1 MGEPKIGV
9 LVSGRGRGSNFA
21 AIARASI
28 DGSLRARVALLVATQ
43 PEHGALEAAREMQ
56 IPTLVVP
63 HQPGADSGA
72 WEETVR
78 DALLKREVSCLAL
91 AGFMRHV
98 GLTLLSAFPA
108 RIANVHPSLLP
119 SFGGAG
125 MWGRRVHQAVLDH
138 GCRVSGCTVHLL
150 DERYDA
156 GPIIAQKCVPV
167 EDGDTLESLAAR
179 VQAAEHELY
188 PRCLSE
194 LANGELHLEGR
205 RVIRTTELTTD
216 RHR

>member
-1 MGEPKIGV
+1 MSEPKIGV

-21 AIARASI
+21 AIARASV
-28 DGSLRARVALLVATQ
+28 DGSLRAKVALLVTAHH
-43 PEHGALEAAREMQ
+43 EHGALESARAMQ
-56 IPTLVVP
+56 IPALTLP
-63 HQPGADSGA
+63 HEPGADA
-72 WEETVR
+72 NDWEEKVR
-78 DALLKREVSCLAL
+78 DELLERGVSVVAL

-98 GLTLLSAFPA
+98 GPVLLNAFPQ

-125 MWGRRVHQAVLDH
+125 MWGKRVHQAVLDH

-150 DERYDA
+150 DERYDS

-167 EDGDTLESLAAR
+167 EDGDTPETLAAR

-188 PRCLSE
+188 PRCLGE
-194 LANGELHLEGR
+194 LANSELRLEGR
-205 RVIRTTELTTD
+205 RVFRT
-216 RHR
+216 RN